1 MFRNRRNL
9 FEVLLLKNNE
19 RGAASLYSRY
29 SFVQGWANYF
39 FLCVKKCGS
48 LVYWESMEINFI
60 LKIDVIWYICYTLF
74 KFQCFILPLRLFD
87 YSCTL
92 TVIKISRKNARLGTW
107 NQSTYHHTQSA
118 FHVRKFPWRPSS
130 VYKYVEKKPWRVS
143 IPAVSV
149 YIVQNI
155 RFKYRLE
162 DV

>member
-1 MFRNRRNL
+1 MSAEFLYEIFICILKDGRYFLCIKKCILERKRSISRRTLNKCANFYHRNEMF
-9 FEVLLLKNNE
+9 F
-19 RGAASLYSRY
+19 
-29 SFVQGWANYF
+29 F
-39 FLCVKKCGS
+39 FLMIFCRKNWRAII
-48 LVYWESMEINFI
+48 LYTNFRMY
-60 LKIDVIWYICYTLF
+60 LTSW
-74 KFQCFILPLRLFD
+74 LFD

-107 NQSTYHHTQSA
+107 NQSTYHHMQSA
-118 FHVRKFPWRPSS
+118 FHARKFPWRPSS

>member
-19 RGAASLYSRY
+19 QHLYIRDTRLFKDGQIIFF
-29 SFVQGWANYF
+29 FVLKNVVL
-39 FLCVKKCGS
+39 LCI
-48 LVYWESMEINFI
+48 E
-60 LKIDVIWYICYTLF
+60 KIDGNKLYFKNWCYLIYYTLF

>member
-39 FLCVKKCGS
+39 FFVLKNVVLLCI
-48 LVYWESMEINFI
+48 E
-60 LKIDVIWYICYTLF
+60 KIDGNKLYFKNWRYLIYYTLF

>member
-1 MFRNRRNL
+1 MSAEQHLYIRDTRL
-9 FEVLLLKNNE
+9 FKDGQIIFFFVLKNVVLLCIE
-19 RGAASLYSRY
+19 
-29 SFVQGWANYF
+29 
-39 FLCVKKCGS
+39 
-48 LVYWESMEINFI
+48 
-60 LKIDVIWYICYTLF
+60 KIDGNKLYFKNWCYLIYYTLF